1 MNGAYTEREKEW
13 LRENAPLHSYSEL
26 AKMLLCFS
34 GRKVRAET
42 LCEYCRT
49 KLGIEKAENFGF
61 KHGNCP
67 ANVAELGTEVVQ
79 KGRSVLVKVNNT
91 GDRKQDWIPKTRLVY
106 GKVPK
111 GHIIVFLDGDSTNV
125 TPENMACVP
134 LKVHARMAKNRWF
147 FREPEL
153 TKAAIRWCEHLCTI
167 KDFEKGQ

>member
-1 MNGAYTEREKEW
+1 MNGAYTEQEKEW
-13 LRENAPLHSYSEL
+13 LRENAPLHSYAEL
-26 AKMLLCFS
+26 AAMLLQFS

-61 KHGNCP
+61 KPGNRP
-67 ANVAELGTEVVQ
+67 ENVAPIGKEVVQ
-79 KGRSVLVKVNNT
+79 KGRLVLVKVKNT
-91 GDRKQDWIPKTRLVY
+91 GSRKQDWIPKTKIVY
-106 GKVPK
+106 GEVPK

-125 TPENMACVP
+125 TLENMACVP

-153 TKAAIRWCEHLCTI
+153 TKAAIKWCEHLCAI
-167 KDFEKGQ
+167 KDFEKGR